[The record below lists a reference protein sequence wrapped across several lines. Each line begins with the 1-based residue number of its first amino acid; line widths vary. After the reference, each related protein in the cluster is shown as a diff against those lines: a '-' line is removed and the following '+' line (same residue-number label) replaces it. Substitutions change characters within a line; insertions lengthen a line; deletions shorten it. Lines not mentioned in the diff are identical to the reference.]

1 VLVDRREKRTD
12 LVRRAVRRLRLEERV
27 DVRTEDVDQLA
38 LAQPA
43 SFDAAVARGFG
54 PPERTLRLGVALV
67 RTGGAVVISDPPSRH
82 RWPAD
87 LLSELRV
94 RHHPVDAVSR
104 FDVV

>member
-1 VLVDRREKRTD
+1 
-12 LVRRAVRRLRLEERV
+12 
-27 DVRTEDVDQLA
+27 
-38 LAQPA
+38 
-43 SFDAAVARGFG
+43 
-54 PPERTLRLGVALV
+54 V

-104 FDVV
+104 FDVD